1 MRMKTKEV
9 MDVGNQSVLLGRDTL
24 RQVGRGTRE
33 PGTVS
38 LYQVDVY
45 GESRAP
51 QMLRH
56 PVLRSGLV
64 PCGCHTLQD
73 LQLVTLLLNSRYF
86 LSVVSSRH
94 ISESG
99 LRFRLTYR
107 DQRLHMKT
115 EENKTERI
123 WHLLSSHPYVLRS
136 DHTTTA
142 VFVPLLFPVCL

>member
-9 MDVGNQSVLLGRDTL
+9 MAVGNQSVLLGRDTL

-64 PCGCHTLQD
+64 PCGCHTLQA
-73 LQLVTLLLNSRYF
+73 LQLVTSLLNSRYF
-86 LSVVSSRH
+86 LSVVSWRH
-94 ISESG
+94 FSESRI
-99 LRFRLTYR
+99 RFRLTCR
-107 DQRLHMKT
+107 QRRLHMTRK
-115 EENKTERI
+115 ENKRRKI
-123 WHLLSSHPYVLRS
+123 WHLLSSHPDVLRS

-142 VFVPLLFPVCL
+142 VFILPLFSECL